1 MGDQRTDLYFVFMS
15 FDPNYERLRA
25 DRSKEGMEALD
36 AYLCKKH
43 DRLLAK
49 LLQPNTYKK
58 KSSLAIVD
66 GFTVE
71 ISKEQVNFF
80 FFCFH
85 SWICQGSEG
94 GREEPRAGLIP

>member
-15 FDPNYERLRA
+15 FDPNDERLRA
-25 DRSKEGMEALD
+25 DRWVKEWRRLD

-43 DRLLAK
+43 GRLLAK

-66 GFTVE
+66 GCTVE
-71 ISKEQVNFF
+71 ISKEQAA
-80 FFCFH
+80 
-85 SWICQGSEG
+85 ILGSAKEV
-94 GREEPRAGLIP
+94 RVVEKNQELA

>member
-1 MGDQRTDLYFVFMS
+1 MEDQRTELYFVFSS

-25 DRSKEGMEALD
+25 DRWEGMEALD

-49 LLQPNTYKK
+49 LLQPNSYEK

-66 GFTVE
+66 GFSVE
-71 ISKEQVNFF
+71 ISKEQVYFLGSY
-80 FFCFH
+80 H